1 MKQAQDAKVQRYPPP
16 KAKLLRP
23 NRQHCISRNV
33 SCRNKR
39 SSALGSLNPPTYRC
53 PMSLTPTDVPPV
65 QFPASLSPRPCTC
78 VAAPFTWQDLPAL
91 PVMAILAR
99 SSFLPGLTVSCHGWR
114 LICILQLESVV
125 SALVLLMR
133 RTVGRHAV
141 ITYCTLAIRPRP
153 QQQAYAA
160 VVKVGA
166 FVIYMDSFAAN
177 RGKPSCIHF
186 KNRYSFATEIQ
197 LSKSSNE
204 VELPTSFCRLER
216 VTQLFRQDPRF

>member
-1 MKQAQDAKVQRYPPP
+1 
-16 KAKLLRP
+16 
-23 NRQHCISRNV
+23 
-33 SCRNKR
+33 
-39 SSALGSLNPPTYRC
+39 
-53 PMSLTPTDVPPV
+53 MSLTPTDVHPV
-65 QFPASLSPRPCTC
+65 QSPASLSPRPCTC
-78 VAAPFTWQDLPAL
+78 VAVSFTWQDLPAL

-99 SSFLPGLTVSCHGWR
+99 SSLLPGLTVSCHGWR

-166 FVIYMDSFAAN
+166 LSFIWIVPLPIEEIHLVYTSRIGIHLPHRFNSQNLQTKLNSPHPFTILNESRNSLGKTLVPNKITHTSEEEILYPLTAN
-177 RGKPSCIHF
+177 PKIE
-186 KNRYSFATEIQ
+186 NTI
-197 LSKSSNE
+197 LS
-204 VELPTSFCRLER
+204 LQRLLSLAE
-216 VTQLFRQDPRF
+216 